1 MSATQDFSYDH
12 DGLSLV
18 GQIARPSGRGP
29 HPAVLVMH
37 SALGIDDLVCRRARD
52 LAALGYVA
60 LAADMYGAGRDLSKQ
75 EAGTQF
81 LKLQKHP
88 DRLRSRVVATFDA
101 VRDLD
106 EVDSTRVCAIGF
118 CFGGQCALEL
128 ARSGAEVQSVVSFH
142 GLLRTASPAQSGA
155 VTAKVLSISGA
166 KDPYVPDADVA
177 AFQREM
183 TDAGVDWQVT
193 VYGEGLHAFTMP
205 DIADHDVPGTAYD
218 PLLDHLSWAQATTF
232 LAATLRGVPDR

>member
-1 MSATQDFSYDH
+1 MGATQDFSYDH

-29 HPAVLVMH
+29 HPAVLVIH
-37 SALGIDDLVCRRARD
+37 SALGIGELERRRARD

-60 LAADMYGAGRDLSKQ
+60 LAADMYGAGRDLSKE

-81 LKLQKHP
+81 LKLQKRP

-142 GLLRTASPAQSGA
+142 GLLRRANPAQSGA

-166 KDPYVPDADVA
+166 KDPYVPDSDVA

-183 TDAGVDWQVT
+183 TDAGVEWQVT
-193 VYGEGLHAFTMP
+193 VYGEGFHAFTMP
-205 DIADHDVPGTAYD
+205 DIAHVDVPGTGYD

-232 LAATLRGVPDR
+232 LGATLNVVPDR